1 MNKPEY
7 LLEAMSEGE
16 RKEYLEKK
24 LARQEKLKIVKRNTL
39 AVLGMLAGGA
49 TIAAGAATM
58 QIPVVAAGIALF
70 GTSGMKLDFHKKKKK
85 VVDDKEWVV
94 SEHD

>member
-7 LLEAMSEGE
+7 LLETMSEIE

-39 AVLGMLAGGA
+39 AILGMLAGGA
-49 TIAAGAATM
+49 TIAAGAVTM

-70 GTSGMKLDFHKKKKK
+70 GTAGMKVDFHKKKK
-85 VVDDKEWVV
+85 VVEDKEWVV